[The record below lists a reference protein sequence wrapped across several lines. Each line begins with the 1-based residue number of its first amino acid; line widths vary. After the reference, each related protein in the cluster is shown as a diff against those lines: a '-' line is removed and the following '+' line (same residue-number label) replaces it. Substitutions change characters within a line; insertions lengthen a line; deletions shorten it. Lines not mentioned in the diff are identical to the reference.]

1 MYFKR
6 IEMQGFKSFAEP
18 VSIEFHDGITC
29 IVGPNGSGKS
39 NISDAIRWVLGEQ
52 SPKMLRGG
60 KMEEVIFSGT
70 ATRKSRGMAEVTLV
84 IDNSSGILP
93 IDFAEVAITRR
104 MFRSGESEYF
114 INRVPCRLRD
124 IRELI
129 MDTGIG
135 VDGYSLIGQG
145 KIAEIV
151 SSKPESR
158 REIFEEA
165 AGIVKYRAKKQEAE
179 RKLEASRG
187 NLERVADIIGELES
201 RIDGLRE
208 DSEKAREYLGL
219 RDRYK
224 TNEIN
229 IILKSVETLELKN
242 EYLKDDLTEQR
253 HRIDQHK
260 QEKEAL
266 DRAIAA
272 HRSRA
277 DELEQTEKETG
288 DRLLALIDEI
298 NRLTGQNQLRDERLQ
313 SLEANRERLRDEIRV
328 LAAKRDQ
335 ETANGKA
342 LEANGRELTEKLERI
357 RIRLADETARL
368 SAALAA
374 SDAASR
380 TADESKDKIYELHSR
395 MVAARSEASSLGNLL
410 AALERRQEEIRAEG
424 GGAADQEKNL
434 SAAVAQADADRTQLA
449 KTLEAQER
457 EAAARAAMLR
467 ERQDK
472 ERALRDAIAAGV
484 LEYEKAAARR
494 RTIEEMERAYEGYNY
509 GVRHLMKRKLPGL
522 CGVVGELVSVPEG
535 YETAIETALG
545 AALQNVV
552 CKTEAD
558 ASQAIEMLKRDK
570 AGRLTFLPLSRIRPV
585 ASTRDPKVEA
595 GVGFLGYADK
605 IAGCADEYKPVFG
618 YLLGRVAVVDRLDHA
633 VALARNSG
641 SGLRFVTL
649 EGDVIN
655 AAGAMTGGSFQTNT
669 AGLLERKTE
678 AARLSQ
684 AMEQLQAT
692 VEDQRSEAA
701 ELLAA
706 IEAGLAEAAAAEQEK
721 RTAERSLLTRENELV
736 SLRQQWEALRET
748 IAKQDRSL
756 DDSCR
761 KAEETRVQIRSLE
774 EAAAV
779 LEADVRA
786 AEAAAEAAIRTWDE
800 QKAEREAQS
809 EAVTRIRLE
818 EAAAAAELS
827 NLEQL
832 HGRVKAYIREQEE
845 AAAARESA
853 LAALDLEEAALRGD
867 RQGETTDLD
876 GKEAAKHETEVLWE
890 RIREERIRAARQAE
904 ELQKEK
910 DGMDEG
916 LLGLQTARQEL
927 EWKLER
933 NETQVEGYKE
943 RLWEEFETSYVQA
956 MDFRS
961 QEFSMAAAQ
970 RENREIRGRMRE
982 LGEVNVGAIKE
993 YESVGE
999 RLEFLTGQR
1008 GDLLA
1013 AMGSLVSIIEDM
1025 DRTIRR
1031 SFSETFEE
1039 VAGHFGEAFRALF
1052 GGGNA
1057 ELRLED
1063 PSRPLETGIEIVAQ
1077 PPGKK
1082 LQNINLM
1089 SGGEKTMTAI
1099 ALMFAV
1105 LKTKPTPFCILD
1117 EVEAALDDS
1126 NIDRFIRY
1134 LKDLEEIQFTLVTH
1148 QKATMEYADVLYG
1161 VTMPEQGVSRVISL
1175 KLGDPFEL

>member
-187 NLERVADIIGELES
+187 NLERVGDIIGELES
-201 RIDGLRE
+201 RIGGLRE

-229 IILKSVETLELKN
+229 IILKSIETLELKN

-253 HRIDQHK
+253 HRIEQHK
-260 QEKEAL
+260 EEKETL

-288 DRLLALIDEI
+288 DRLLSLIDEI
-298 NRLTGQNQLRDERLQ
+298 NRLAGQNQLREERLV
-313 SLEANRERLRDEIRV
+313 SLEANRERLRDELRS
-328 LAAKRDQ
+328 LAGKRDQ
-335 ETANGKA
+335 ELANGAA
-342 LEANGRELTEKLERI
+342 LEENGRLLVDKLEQI
-357 RIRLADETARL
+357 RARLAEENDRL
-368 SAALAA
+368 ASILAE
-374 SDAASR
+374 SDAAAKA
-380 TADESKDKIYELHSR
+380 ADGSKDKIYELHSR
-395 MVAARSEASSLGNLL
+395 MVTTRSEAASLGNLL
-410 AALERRQEEIRAEG
+410 ASLERRQEEIRTEG
-424 GGAADQEKNL
+424 SDAAAQAQAL
-434 SAAVAQADADRTQLA
+434 SAAVAEAEAEETRLAQVLAAQQREDEART
-449 KTLEAQER
+449 
-457 EAAARAAMLR
+457 AALR
-467 ERQDK
+467 ERQER
-472 ERALRDAIAAGV
+472 ERALREAIATGV

-509 GVRHLMKRKLPGL
+509 GVRHLMKQKLPGL
-522 CGVVGELVSVPEG
+522 CGVVGELVTVPEG

-545 AALQNVV
+545 PALQNVV
-552 CKTEAD
+552 CRTEAD
-558 ASQAIEMLKRDK
+558 ASRAIDMLKRDK
-570 AGRLTFLPLSRIRPV
+570 AGRLTFLPLSRIRPG
-585 ASTRDPKVEA
+585 ASVRDPKVEA
-595 GVGFLGYADK
+595 GTGFLGYADR
-605 IAGCADEYKPVFG
+605 IAGCAEEYKPIVG
-618 YLLGRVAVVDRLDHA
+618 YLLGRVAIVDRLDHA
-633 VALARNSG
+633 VALAKTGGN
-641 SGLRFVTL
+641 GLRFVTL

-678 AARLSQ
+678 ASRLSQ
-684 AMEQLQAT
+684 AMERSQAT
-692 VEDQRSEAA
+692 IEEQRREAA
-701 ELLAA
+701 ALLAA
-706 IEAGLAEAAAAEQEK
+706 IEAGLAESVEAEQEK
-721 RTAERSLLTRENELV
+721 RAAERSLLTKENELV
-736 SLRQQWEALRET
+736 SLRLQWEVVRET

-761 KAEETRVQIRSLE
+761 KAEETAAQIRVLE
-774 EAAAV
+774 TAAAA

-786 AEAAAEAAIRTWDE
+786 AETAAEAAIRTWDE
-800 QKAEREAQS
+800 LKSVRETLS

-818 EAAAAAELS
+818 EAAAAAELA

-832 HGRVKAYIREQEE
+832 RNRVQAYIREQEE
-845 AAAARESA
+845 AAAIREAA
-853 LAALDLEEAALRGD
+853 LAALDAEESALRDGGQGD
-867 RQGETTDLD
+867 ASDLA
-876 GKEAAKHETEVLWE
+876 GKETAKRDTEVLWE
-890 RIREERIRAARQAE
+890 RIREERIRATRQAE
-904 ELQKEK
+904 ELQKQK

-916 LLGLQTARQEL
+916 LLELQTARQEL

-1008 GDLLA
+1008 ADLLA
-1013 AMGSLVSIIEDM
+1013 AMGSLAAIIEDM

-1031 SFSETFEE
+1031 SFSETFDQ
-1039 VAGHFGEAFRALF
+1039 VAAHFGEAFQSLF
-1052 GGGNA
+1052 GGGAA

-1126 NIDRFIRY
+1126 NIDRFVRY